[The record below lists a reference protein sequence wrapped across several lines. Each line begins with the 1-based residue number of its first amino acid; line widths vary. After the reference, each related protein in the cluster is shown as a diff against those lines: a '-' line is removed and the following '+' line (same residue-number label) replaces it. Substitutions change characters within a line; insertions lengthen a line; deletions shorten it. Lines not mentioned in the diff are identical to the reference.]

1 MTKEQQSVIDKLEA
15 LYGANWW
22 DESDY
27 SERGLYHPI

>member
-1 MTKEQQSVIDKLEA
+1 MTKEQQTVIDKLEA

-27 SERGLYHPI
+27 SERA